1 MRLRRRAAPPEGQQR
16 AGRHYRAPTLGS
28 RLGRPEDAPKWPS
41 PLDAVAPATTATTA
55 TNGASRVNGASGAG
69 RVSGATGANGA
80 GSPGP
85 STQSV
90 LALDVLALVL
100 VAALAL
106 LVARG
111 TGGPLRV
118 VLAVC
123 FLFGLPGWALVGGR
137 QPSGPGVAAALVV
150 AVSIS
155 VCATAATV
163 SLWLHRWGPTRVFY
177 VLAALTSIALLDRI
191 RRRAQGS

>member
-16 AGRHYRAPTLGS
+16 AGTHYRAPTLGS

-41 PLDAVAPATTATTA
+41 PLDTVAPATTA
-55 TNGASRVNGASGAG
+55 TNGASRVNGASGATG
-69 RVSGATGANGA
+69 VSGATGANGA

-100 VAALAL
+100 VAALTL

-123 FLFGLPGWALVGGR
+123 FFFGLPGWALVGGR
-137 QPSGPGVAAALVV
+137 QPSGPSVAAALVV

-155 VCATAATV
+155 VCAAAATV

-191 RRRAQGS
+191 RRRAQRP